1 MTTNQPLGPE
11 VLTPPAQSPT
21 PHPLPGRTI
30 TLHPI
35 QESHTEALWNL
46 VGGTTDPQKVSV
58 WTYLP
63 EGPYSDSTYTE
74 FEASIHQKTTSQ
86 DPLFYTI
93 LDNRTQKPQG
103 WITLMSIVP
112 EHLRLEIGNV
122 LFAPELQRTT
132 GATEAVYLLLRH
144 AFEELGYRRVEWKC
158 NDLNEGS
165 KRAARRLGFV
175 FEGVFREHMVVKGRN
190 RDTAWF
196 SLLRAEWEQGVKE
209 GLEGWLHPGNFD
221 ETGKQRRGL
230 EGMREAS
237 WGQHNT
243 TATATAFLILDVQQ
257 GVTGQI
263 LDDDS
268 TPERE
273 SYIDRL
279 ASVVKAARDKP
290 IRIIHVKTAFRRGF
304 PDLHLRN
311 PSAQRV
317 IPTGRYTEG
326 HESVEFHPTVAP
338 HENDIVT
345 TKRRVSAF
353 GGSDLEVV
361 LRSSHIENLVV
372 VGLIT
377 SGAVLSTVRQAAD
390 LDYGLTV
397 LEDLCLDRDQEVH
410 DVLMKK
416 VIAKQADVVGSE
428 EWLARL

>member
-1 MTTNQPLGPE
+1 MTTNPPPGAE
-11 VLTPPAQSPT
+11 VLLPPAQPPA
-21 PHPLPGRTI
+21 PHPLVGRTI

-35 QESHTEALWNL
+35 QESHTQGLWNI
-46 VGGTTDPQKVSV
+46 VGGTTDPKKTAV

-63 EGPYSDSTYTE
+63 EGPYPEDTYTD
-74 FEASIHQKTTSQ
+74 FKTSIQKKTTSK
-86 DPLFYTI
+86 DPFFYTI
-93 LDNRTQKPQG
+93 FDNRTQKPQG

-112 EHLRLEIGNV
+112 EHLRVEIGHV
-122 LFAPELQRTT
+122 LFAPELQPEQVFNKHST
-132 GATEAVYLLLRH
+132 GANNWILPAQTKQHTTMA
-144 AFEELGYRRVEWKC
+144 
-158 NDLNEGS
+158 S
-165 KRAARRLGFV
+165 K
-175 FEGVFREHMVVKGRN
+175 
-190 RDTAWF
+190 
-196 SLLRAEWEQGVKE
+196 
-209 GLEGWLHPGNFD
+209 
-221 ETGKQRRGL
+221 
-230 EGMREAS
+230 
-237 WGQHNT
+237 
-243 TATATAFLILDVQQ
+243 TAFLVLDLQK

-263 LDDDS
+263 LDDS
-268 TPERE
+268 TPKRE

-279 ASVVKAARDKP
+279 ASVVKAAREKS
-290 IRIIHVKTAFRRGF
+290 IQIIHVKTAFRRDF
-304 PDLHLRN
+304 PDLHPRN

-317 IPTGRYTEG
+317 IPTGKYTEG
-326 HESVEFHPTVAP
+326 DESVELHPAVAP

-353 GGSDLEVV
+353 VGSDLDVV
-361 LRSSHIENLVV
+361 LRSSRIENLVV